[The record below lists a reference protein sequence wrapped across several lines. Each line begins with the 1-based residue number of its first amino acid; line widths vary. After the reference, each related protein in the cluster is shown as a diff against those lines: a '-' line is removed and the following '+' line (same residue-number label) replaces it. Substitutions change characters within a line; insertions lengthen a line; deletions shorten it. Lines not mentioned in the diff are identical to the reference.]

1 MLFEFSRA
9 CSYTTLSA
17 YRRTKSFFKGSKKK
31 RERPWPNK
39 CKYFATLELQFV
51 PFLTL
56 QNEKE
61 SLSQQLKESLD
72 ALNQLSHVP
81 SKEPDLHKSQ
91 DVLGKLLAEKFNLED
106 QVFTKLV
113 NSTTS
118 GQPNIFPP
126 K

>member
-1 MLFEFSRA
+1 MGVSKVEVSFVQKFNQFENREQCCFVIYACNLRCTFQELANDVRRFSEQV
-9 CSYTTLSA
+9 
-17 YRRTKSFFKGSKKK
+17 K
-31 RERPWPNK
+31 
-39 CKYFATLELQFV
+39 
-51 PFLTL
+51 TL

-72 ALNQLSHVP
+72 TLNQLSHVS

-113 NSTTS
+113 NSKTS
-118 GQPNIFPP
+118 GQPHIFPP

>member
-1 MLFEFSRA
+1 MTWCTFQELANDVRRFSEQV
-9 CSYTTLSA
+9 
-17 YRRTKSFFKGSKKK
+17 K
-31 RERPWPNK
+31 
-39 CKYFATLELQFV
+39 
-51 PFLTL
+51 TL

-72 ALNQLSHVP
+72 TLNQLSHVP

-113 NSTTS
+113 NSNTS
-118 GQPNIFPP
+118 GQPHIFRQNDTSSLV
-126 K
+126 